1 METYV
6 VAILQAVTAII
17 VAWLG
22 KRAADDKKDR
32 EKRQKATDERERR
45 REQRDKFIL
54 DYMDLSADLAEA
66 QTVAI
71 VNGKTN
77 GELHKAQENLSQ
89 LRVKYD
95 EWLRSIAVKE

>member
-22 KRAADDKKDR
+22 KRAADDKRDR
-32 EKRQKATDERERR
+32 EKRQKAADERENR
-45 REQRDKFIL
+45 REQRDKFL
-54 DYMDLSADLAEA
+54 LEYMDLSADLAEA

-71 VNGKTN
+71 VDGKTN
-77 GELHKAQENLSQ
+77 GELHKAQENLSE
-89 LRVKYD
+89 LRKRYS
-95 EWLRSIAVKE
+95 EWLRNIAVKE

>member
-6 VAILQAVTAII
+6 VAVLQAVTAII

-22 KRAADDKKDR
+22 KRAADDKRDR
-32 EKRQKATDERERR
+32 EKRQKAVDERERR
-45 REQRDKFIL
+45 REQMDKFVL

-89 LRVKYD
+89 LRAKYA